1 MAGHQAEAQD
11 ALKKSKPKDEPFS
24 QDPDKVFNEY
34 PGMLYHSNLLVV
46 AKKYTNK
53 QIAERDTKIRQQN
66 DSQEVVDT
74 NLIVH
79 RIKSACKHIA
89 KQKGISLG
97 AFRREFALQRPQSES
112 GQIPFSLRSFQGR
125 L

>member
-1 MAGHQAEAQD
+1 MAGSQAAAQN
-11 ALKKSKPKDEPFS
+11 AMKKSEPGDEAFS

-46 AKKYTNK
+46 ANKYTNK

-66 DSQEVVDT
+66 GSQEVVDT

-79 RIKSACKHIA
+79 RIKSACKRIA
-89 KQKGISLG
+89 KQKGISWD

-112 GQIPFSLRSFQGR
+112 GQIPFSLRSFKGM